1 MGGKKLLLQAMAKP
15 AIFEGNKTGANGK
28 QSVRDWLDCVQRFSI
43 SAGFNTSET
52 VDFAVSFLRGEALRV
67 WNAKTVELT
76 TKHEQPTMQHLREC
90 LVSRFDPASSSVNA
104 RFELDKLKQ
113 SGKFSNLNH
122 YLTEF
127 DRICSYVPDMQ
138 DAEKIHRF
146 LSGLTN
152 EVFMRQLTVDPMTKE
167 RYTDFAALRHAASH
181 VAAAFAA
188 MHNLAA
194 GFLPKLSGQKRTGD
208 STPKTQGNPKRSSGG
223 KRSDGAGPSGLN
235 GNNSK
240 PPPKDLKIQTGNGTI
255 IRDSDVVGFC
265 NGRKIC
271 INCYGP
277 HKTATCTKPMN
288 TELPA
293 KFTPRQG

>member
-1 MGGKKLLLQAMAKP
+1 
-15 AIFEGNKTGANGK
+15 
-28 QSVRDWLDCVQRFSI
+28 
-43 SAGFNTSET
+43 
-52 VDFAVSFLRGEALRV
+52 
-67 WNAKTVELT
+67 
-76 TKHEQPTMQHLREC
+76 MQHLREC

-152 EVFMRQLTVDPMTKE
+152 EVFMRQLTVDPMTKG

-194 GFLPKLSGQKRTGD
+194 GFLPKLSGQKRNGD
-208 STPKTQGNPKRSSGG
+208 STPKTQGNPKRSNGG
-223 KRSDGAGPSGLN
+223 KRSDGAGSSGLN
-235 GNNSK
+235 ATTASPLPRIWRSRPATAQSSGTAMWWAFATAK
-240 PPPKDLKIQTGNGTI
+240 KYALTAMDPTRPPPAP
-255 IRDSDVVGFC
+255 S
-265 NGRKIC
+265 
-271 INCYGP
+271 P
-277 HKTATCTKPMN
+277 
-288 TELPA
+288 
-293 KFTPRQG
+293 

>member
-1 MGGKKLLLQAMAKP
+1 
-15 AIFEGNKTGANGK
+15 
-28 QSVRDWLDCVQRFSI
+28 
-43 SAGFNTSET
+43 
-52 VDFAVSFLRGEALRV
+52 
-67 WNAKTVELT
+67 
-76 TKHEQPTMQHLREC
+76 MQHLREC

-122 YLTEF
+122 YLTKF

-181 VAAAFAA
+181 VAVPFAA

-194 GFLPKLSGQKRTGD
+194 GFLPKLSGQKRNGD
-208 STPKTQGNPKRSSGG
+208 STPKTQGNPKRSNGG
-223 KRSDGAGPSGLN
+223 KRSAGAGSSGLN

-240 PPPKDLKIQTGNGTI
+240 PPPKDLEIRTGNGTI

-271 INCYGP
+271 INYYGP

-288 TELPA
+288 TTLPTDA
-293 KFTPRQG
+293 VLDPTAAPADKQAGPSDCDNTAPHAHPVGIEHSAPAHNNSPSDPQLLCLQRMTRGPTDWTDPCAGLIQISMTN